1 MNAMKKVLGRLA
13 DGWQQEEETKRI
25 EAERRKYEALMQQ
38 QVMQQKYQQYMNQ
51 AIQAPYGMGA
61 STTNITTTAGST
73 LGGALSYPGSM
84 FPTTGTYTAA
94 ARYPLQMTDAQ
105 FHSFLTFMERALKH
119 SWTCQR
125 CQREYAPTTP
135 DCEFCN
141 VIDRLEGKE

>member
-25 EAERRKYEALMQQ
+25 EAQRRQLAAQMQMQQ
-38 QVMQQKYQQYMNQ
+38 MQYELYMNQ
-51 AIQAPYGMGA
+51 AMQA
-61 STTNITTTAGST
+61 TNTFANNQTTTAGST

-105 FHSFLTFMERALKH
+105 FASFLAFMERALKH
-119 SWTCQR
+119 SWTCKR
-125 CQREYAPTTP
+125 CQREYAPMTP